1 MEELSEET
9 VWKAIQNDLAAIY
22 QIRTK
27 ADSDIKKT
35 NKNHLQLAQKELEEL
50 STGKEA
56 LTLKTGIRLMAFYKP
71 IIDTIHNEIHVEKT
85 LLENINL
92 LISIQESAELELKK
106 SNKRKMLDDKPSK
119 PKRSKLDEFYNIPVG
134 CHVAAKVSDDAM
146 ASEEWIL
153 ASVVGVV
160 NGKIE
165 VEDIEPEE
173 DQKTKQHHFVNPKF
187 VLVIPNDNLKRYP
200 KGHQVLALYP
210 ASSCFYRATVLLAPE
225 HGLTEYIVKF
235 EDDGD
240 FERSVSPNMVL
251 EYPKA

>member
-1 MEELSEET
+1 
-9 VWKAIQNDLAAIY
+9 
-22 QIRTK
+22 
-27 ADSDIKKT
+27 
-35 NKNHLQLAQKELEEL
+35 
-50 STGKEA
+50 EA

-92 LISIQESAELELKK
+92 LISIQESAEL
-106 SNKRKMLDDKPSK
+106 
-119 PKRSKLDEFYNIPVG
+119 VG

-225 HGLTEYIVKF
+225 HVCSLFSLLGF
-235 EDDGD
+235 D
-240 FERSVSPNMVL
+240 
-251 EYPKA
+251 